1 VQIEYSTDELVHYI
15 TTNNLPGVYA
25 RLVTEGRVNA
35 ALPPH
40 VDAVSY
46 AIQEQSGRMSPGEF
60 LRWLEQLMDVPV
72 DPSKP
77 YAAELTHIRQ
87 TTGRTPARM
96 LVDQIRQTMPEN
108 PAGGGRGNACRCP
121 SGRCHGGGRGDGKR
135 RPYLAWIVLALAVVG
150 LVCVLRYLGRL
161 LGRAVA

>member
-1 VQIEYSTDELVHYI
+1 MQIEYSTDELVHYI

-25 RLVTEGRVNA
+25 RLMTEGRVQA
-35 ALPPH
+35 GLPPH

-46 AIQEQSGRMSPGEF
+46 AIQEQSARMSPEDF

-77 YAAELTHIRQ
+77 YAAELTYIRQ

-96 LVDQIRQTMPEN
+96 LVDQIRQTMPGN
-108 PAGGGRGNACRCP
+108 TGDGGGGRGNACRCP
-121 SGRCHGGGRGDGKR
+121 GGHGQGDGKR
-135 RPYLAWIVLALAVVG
+135 RPYVAWIVLGLAVIG
-150 LVCVLRYLGRL
+150 LFCVLRYVGRL

>member
-1 VQIEYSTDELVHYI
+1 MQIEYSTDELVHYI

-25 RLVTEGRVNA
+25 RLMTEGRVQA
-35 ALPPH
+35 GLPPH

-46 AIQEQSGRMSPGEF
+46 AIQEQSGRMSPEDF

-96 LVDQIRQTMPEN
+96 LVDQIRQTMPGN
-108 PAGGGRGNACRCP
+108 TGDGGGCGCD
-121 SGRCHGGGRGDGKR
+121 GRGDGKR
-135 RPYLAWIVLALAVVG
+135 RPYVAWIVLGLAVIG
-150 LVCVLRYLGRL
+150 LFCVLRYVGRL